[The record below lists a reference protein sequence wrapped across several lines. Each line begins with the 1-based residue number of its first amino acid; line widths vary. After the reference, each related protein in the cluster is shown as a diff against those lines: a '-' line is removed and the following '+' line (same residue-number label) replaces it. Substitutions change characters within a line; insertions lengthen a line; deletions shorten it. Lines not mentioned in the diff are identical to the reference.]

1 MRAVLAEVTAPP
13 PVPFPWL
20 RLMVGVGFCA
30 GLVAI
35 GVVVALVQ
43 GLPEPPSVEPSS
55 MSLNPQTALVVGAP
69 LATILLSLI
78 AVRLSLRAMR

>member
-1 MRAVLAEVTAPP
+1 MDELERILEEGETVEPSSGLTDAVMRAVLEEVTAPP

-20 RLMVGVGFCA
+20 RLMVGMGFCA

-43 GLPEPPSVEPSS
+43 GLPEPPSVEPS
-55 MSLNPQTALVVGAP
+55 
-69 LATILLSLI
+69 
-78 AVRLSLRAMR
+78 